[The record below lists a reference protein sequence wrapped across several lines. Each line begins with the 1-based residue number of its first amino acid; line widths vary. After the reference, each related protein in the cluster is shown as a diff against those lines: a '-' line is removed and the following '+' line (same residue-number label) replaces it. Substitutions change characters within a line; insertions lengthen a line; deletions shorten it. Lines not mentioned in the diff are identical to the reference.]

1 VVRPRGLEPLR
12 VSPLASKASASTS
25 SATATHSRV
34 TASLPR
40 HCRRHKRQSRPPSV
54 GDTAVRRFRQP
65 MGHALCSCRSSPFL
79 FAPVLFRLSFHGRC
93 IRVLTGLLWLPKDT
107 CHVAAGWALIRDQS
121 WLTSDRRNPHHRV
134 HCGFAS
140 RACHGAGFRKVRHA
154 THTPCDRVSKPH
166 SCKGN
171 SLASGAFSHR
181 KKVFPRPVC

>member
-1 VVRPRGLEPLR
+1 VAELVDALALEASGETRRGS
-12 VSPLASKASASTS
+12 SPLGRTTGVPASERFASA
-25 SATATHSRV
+25 ARAYRASRV
-34 TASLPR
+34 
-40 HCRRHKRQSRPPSV
+40 
-54 GDTAVRRFRQP
+54 VRRFRQP

-154 THTPCDRVSKPH
+154 THTPCDRVSKPQQATSVRH
-166 SCKGN
+166 AAFP
-171 SLASGAFSHR
+171 LARATR
-181 KKVFPRPVC
+181 

>member
-1 VVRPRGLEPLR
+1 
-12 VSPLASKASASTS
+12 
-25 SATATHSRV
+25 
-34 TASLPR
+34 
-40 HCRRHKRQSRPPSV
+40 
-54 GDTAVRRFRQP
+54 
-65 MGHALCSCRSSPFL
+65 MGNALCSCRSSPFL

-181 KKVFPRPVC
+181 KKGFSPAGVLGCSALEPGVGGDPLRSRLSQRARVHANQTILER